1 MPPSYKLN
9 VQSLRQRRINAM
21 RTIFV
26 RDLVLQTRIGVHEH
40 EKKGSQ
46 RIRVNLEI
54 AARLDDTLHDELR
67 KTVCYDDISQ
77 AIRRL
82 AAEGHIR
89 LVETFAERVLEIC
102 LADPRAR
109 HATVT
114 VEKLDVYDD
123 TGGVGVTMSAGA
135 STI

>member
-1 MPPSYKLN
+1 MPSIHNLN
-9 VQSLRQRRINAM
+9 VKSLRQRRINPM
-21 RTIFV
+21 RRIFV

-40 EKKGSQ
+40 EKAGIQ

-54 AARLDDTLHDELR
+54 AARLDDALHDELR
-67 KTVCYDDISQ
+67 NTLCYDDISQ

-82 AAEGHIR
+82 AAEGHIK
-89 LVETFAERVLEIC
+89 LVETFAERVLEIS
-102 LADPRAR
+102 LSDPRAR

-123 TGGVGVTMSAGA
+123 TGGVGVTMSADAG
-135 STI
+135 

>member
-1 MPPSYKLN
+1 MPPIHNLN
-9 VQSLRQRRINAM
+9 VKSLHQRKVNPMCR
-21 RTIFV
+21 IFV

-40 EKKGSQ
+40 EKAGSQ

-54 AARLDDTLHDELR
+54 ATWLDNALHDELR
-67 KTVCYDDISQ
+67 NTLCYDGISQ

-82 AAEGHIR
+82 AAEGHVK
-89 LVETFAERVLEIC
+89 LVETFAQRVLEIC

-123 TGGVGVTMSAGA
+123 TGGVGVTMSADAG
-135 STI
+135 

>member
-1 MPPSYKLN
+1 MPPIHKLN
-9 VQSLRQRRINAM
+9 VKSLHQRRIDPM
-21 RTIFV
+21 RRIFV

-40 EKKGSQ
+40 EQQGSQ
-46 RIRVNLEI
+46 RIRVNLEVV
-54 AARLDDTLHDELR
+54 ARLDETLHDELSN
-67 KTVCYDDISQ
+67 TICYDDISQ
-77 AIRRL
+77 AIRHL

-102 LADPRAR
+102 LFDPRAR

-123 TGGVGVTMSAGA
+123 AGGVGVTMSAEAG
-135 STI
+135 